1 MGKEEDNVS
10 YRQEV
15 AHLVLDIWMSVWSVQ
30 LGLDLVDLGVQL
42 VQLVAE
48 LLKGIP
54 VNEVRK

>member
-1 MGKEEDNVS
+1 MIKEDNVS
-10 YRQEV
+10 YRQKV

-42 VQLVAE
+42 VQLIAE

-54 VNEVRK
+54 VNEIR

>member
-1 MGKEEDNVS
+1 MIKEEDDVS

-54 VNEVRK
+54 VNEIR

>member
-54 VNEVRK
+54 VNEIR